1 MQLIGVVDLK
11 AGRAVH
17 ARGGSRERY
26 LPVGTIAGSRI
37 DGDPLALARAYV
49 ERFGLTT
56 LYVADLD
63 AIAGQRL
70 NSKAL
75 ERLAAIAPLWVD
87 AGISSP
93 GLAQQ
98 AIGHGAA
105 IAVVGLETLTSFGA
119 LSATCDAVGGERVA
133 FSLDLRAGTPLLGSH
148 LPGASPHALAAQ
160 AVAAGVGT
168 VIVIDLARVGAGTGP
183 DIDLLARV
191 HAAIPGTPLFAG
203 GGIRGSDDLARL
215 ADAGCS
221 GALVASAL
229 HDGGLSVTR

>member
-11 AGRAVH
+11 GGRAVH
-17 ARGGSRERY
+17 AQGGVRECY
-26 LPVGTIAGSRI
+26 VTVETIAGSRI

-49 ERFGLTT
+49 EQFGLTT

-63 AIAGQRL
+63 AIAGQRM
-70 NSKAL
+70 NAEML
-75 ERLAAIAPLWVD
+75 EDLAAIAPLWVD

-93 GLAQQ
+93 ALARH
-98 AIGHGAA
+98 AIDHGAA
-105 IAVVGLETLTSFGA
+105 VAVIGLETLTSFDA
-119 LSATCDAVGGERVA
+119 LSATCAAIGGERVA
-133 FSLDLRAGTPLLGSH
+133 FSLDLRDGTPILGSH
-148 LPGASPHALAAQ
+148 LPQLSPEALAGG
-160 AVAAGVGT
+160 AVAAGAGT
-168 VIVIDLARVGAGTGP
+168 VIAIDLARVGARNGP

-191 HAAIPGTPLFAG
+191 HAAIPAAPLFAG
-203 GGIRGSDDLARL
+203 GGIRGSSDLARL